1 MLSGTKKLINKVRKR
16 LSKEKEGNRLLR
28 ERIKEET
35 EIKSNLSLREA
46 TEEETELGIHSHQ
59 IRAIINN
66 ITEIGKIMGEG
77 EEITGIMVIIDIII
91 ARGDIEMMGDTEMM
105 GDIEMRDPVIIIT
118 VEENEDGNKNNT
130 LKDGEM
136 ADITQGMMI
145 TMKKGITMIKNMGG
159 KMKEIIITG
168 IIIGKADSQNQNK
181 KNTLKSPDSL
191 KEKMN
196 QSTLLPLPLH
206 QHLQKKCKKRRLL

>member
-1 MLSGTKKLINKVRKR
+1 MLLSGTKKLINKVRKR
-16 LSKEKEGNRLLR
+16 LSKEREGNRLLR

-91 ARGDIEMMGDTEMM
+91 ARGDIEIMGDTEMM

-145 TMKKGITMIKNMGG
+145 TMNKGITMIKNMGG
-159 KMKEIIITG
+159 KIKEIIITG

-181 KNTLKSPDSL
+181 KNI
-191 KEKMN
+191 
-196 QSTLLPLPLH
+196 
-206 QHLQKKCKKRRLL
+206 

>member
-91 ARGDIEMMGDTEMM
+91 AR